1 MQGCAGMKTLVI
13 WHSRTGTTTAVA
25 DEIVRLTGWDRDE
38 IVDRRGSRL
47 GLASFVRRALESR
60 LRMSVPL
67 APAGKDPAGYELVV
81 IGTPVWA
88 GRVSSPVATYLRM
101 HATSVARVALFVTH
115 SGAGAHAAL
124 AELERMV
131 GRAPE
136 SRLIV
141 RDLDVESGDFRVPVR
156 GFVDILRERTSRIDL
171 DLGHPGI
178 GDWDSVATD

>member
-1 MQGCAGMKTLVI
+1 MKTLVI

-38 IVDRRGSRL
+38 IVDRRGPRL
-47 GLASFVRRALESR
+47 GLMGFVRGALEAR

-67 APAGKDPAGYELVV
+67 APAGKDPAAYELVV
-81 IGTPVWA
+81 IGAPVWA
-88 GRVSSPVATYLRM
+88 GHVSSPVATYLRM
-101 HATSVARVALFVTH
+101 HATSVARVAFFVTH
-115 SGAGAHAAL
+115 AGAGAHAAL

-141 RDLDVESGDFRVPVR
+141 RDLDVASGDFRVPVR
-156 GFVDILRERTSRIDL
+156 GFVDILLERTAGVHL
-171 DLGHPGI
+171 ELGQPAI
-178 GDWDSVATD
+178 ADWDSVATD